1 MRPYRPV
8 NTGQMPADT
17 HRKPWIAASVAAAA
31 LAIGLGCGGDGD
43 TAEEAE
49 SSDASAEELAA
60 QFDERRAFEDLEA
73 QVGFG
78 PRPAG
83 SKANRQ
89 MTEFLAERLREAGV
103 KDVRIQQPHRNVVGV
118 IPGEGEGAVVIG
130 AHHDTK
136 DQIPGFQGANDGASG
151 VAVVLEL
158 ARALAPSVD
167 GPSIHIALFDAEE
180 ARGQRPFDLD
190 GARGSGQYVR
200 YALRGGRQGS
210 PAVEEITA
218 MVLFDLVGDC
228 DLQIPRESNSDPEL
242 YAPFEDAAE
251 SLQGGDP
258 APFGGAVPPILD
270 DHIPFDEAGIPAVD
284 LIDFTFGPGPSPG
297 AYWHTPEDTLDKV
310 CPESLEAVGSAAL
323 VALPEIG

>member
-1 MRPYRPV
+1 MNRH
-8 NTGQMPADT
+8 PAAQNAF
-17 HRKPWIAASVAAAA
+17 RSLWFAALGAAVA
-31 LAIGLGCGGDGD
+31 LAILSGCGGDD
-43 TAEEAE
+43 EAADE
-49 SSDASAEELAA
+49 DSGDASAEALAA
-60 QFDERRAFEDLEA
+60 EFDEQRAMKDLKA
-73 QVGFG
+73 QVEFG

-83 SKANRQ
+83 SVANRE
-89 MTEFLAERLREAGV
+89 MTEFLAGRLRQAGV
-103 KDVRIQQPHRNVVGV
+103 DDVGIQSPHRNVVGM
-118 IPGEGEGAVVIG
+118 IPGEGEGAIVIG

-136 DQIPGFQGANDGASG
+136 DQIPNFQGANDGASG

-158 ARALAPSVD
+158 ARALAPKVE

-180 ARGQRPFDLD
+180 ARGDRPFDVD

-200 YALRGGRQGS
+200 YAQRGGRQGS
-210 PAVEEITA
+210 APADETRA

-228 DLQIPRESNSDPEL
+228 DLQIPRESNSSPEL
-242 YAPFEDAAE
+242 YGHFQDAAE
-251 SLQGGDP
+251 ALQDGDP
-258 APFGGAVPPILD
+258 APFAGVVPPILD

-310 CPESLEAVGSAAL
+310 CPESLGAVGRPAL

>member
-8 NTGQMPADT
+8 NGGHPAFSARGT
-17 HRKPWIAASVAAAA
+17 PRFAA
-31 LAIGLGCGGDGD
+31 LVTAIALALGAGCGDDGGG
-43 TAEEAE
+43 EEGS
-49 SSDASAEELAA
+49 SSDPGAEELAA
-60 QFDERRAFEDLEA
+60 AFDERRAFDDLEA
-73 QVGFG
+73 QVEFG

-83 SKANRQ
+83 SEANREL
-89 MTEFLAERLREAGV
+89 TEFLADRLRAAGV
-103 KDVRIQQPHRNVVGV
+103 EDVRIQSPHRNVVGV
-118 IPGEGEGAVVIG
+118 IPGEGEGAIVIG

-136 DQIPGFQGANDGASG
+136 DRIPNFEGANDGASG

-158 ARALAPSVD
+158 ARALAPRVE

-190 GARGSGQYVR
+190 GARGSAQYVR
-200 YALRGGRQGS
+200 YAQRGGRQGS
-210 PAVEEITA
+210 APVDEIRA

-242 YAPFEDAAE
+242 YALFEDAAA
-251 SLQGGDP
+251 SLQDGDP

-270 DHIPFDEAGIPAVD
+270 DHIPFDEAGVRTVD
-284 LIDFTFGPGPSPG
+284 LIDFTYGPGGTPG

-310 CPESLEAVGSAAL
+310 CPESLGAVGRPAL